1 MTTVS
6 VKHVRIA
13 DQVVE
18 TLQDWFRA
26 SELLPGMRLP
36 PERELAARF
45 GVSRTSLRDA
55 LGRLELLGYLD
66 IRQGDG
72 TYVRLPDGDA
82 VSQPFRHLVNS
93 LPDNAADLLEFRRML
108 EPEVAALAAERLT
121 PEGRA
126 ALLDSLARQQALE
139 DHSPRLSREDA
150 LFHRTLAQLSGN
162 TVVVRVLETLQGLM
176 RDVHTVLLPVAG
188 AQATLGEHQRI
199 IQAVLAQDRDGARQA
214 MRQHLEGVAQ
224 TYREATLSRED
235 APLPSEEAA
244 PTRS

>member
-1 MTTVS
+1 MT

-18 TLQDWFRA
+18 ALQDWFRA

-45 GVSRTSLRDA
+45 GVSRTSVRDA

-72 TYVRLPDGDA
+72 TYVRRPDGET

-93 LPDNAADLLEFRRML
+93 LPDNAADLLEFRCML
-108 EPEVAALAAERLT
+108 EPEVAAMAALRLT
-121 PEGRA
+121 PVGRK
-126 ALLDSLARQQALE
+126 ALLDSLERQQTLL
-139 DHSPRLSREDA
+139 DHSTRLSREDV
-150 LFHRTLAQLSGN
+150 LFHKTLAQISGN
-162 TVVVRVLETLQGLM
+162 TVVLRVLETLQSLM
-176 RDVHTVLLPVAG
+176 RDVHTVVLPVAS
-188 AQATLGEHQRI
+188 AQATLEEHQRI

-214 MRQHLEGVAQ
+214 MTAHLKGVTEA
-224 TYREATLSRED
+224 YLHATLSRC
-235 APLPSEEAA
+235 P
-244 PTRS
+244 